1 MSTFDNIDPET
12 GEVKDITVE
21 KATNLITEAFRAHG
35 VAVVEHEN
43 GLDIQRRIVERMMGA
58 KSLDELFAQREVVT
72 SDKLVGKVLTITD
85 VAWDVYNSDA
95 GPLPLARVKST
106 EKGKKE
112 LVEWITTA
120 PNITGFLARAV
131 QLEALPFTAKIA
143 ETATARGFK
152 TLFLERV

>member
-12 GEVKDITVE
+12 GEVTDISTE
-21 KATNLITEAFRAHG
+21 RATNLITEAFRAHG

-58 KSLDELFAQREVVT
+58 KSLDELFAQREVLT
-72 SDKLVGKVLTITD
+72 SDKMVGKVVSITD

-95 GPLPLARVKST
+95 GPLPLARVKCLV
-106 EKGKKE
+106 KGEKKE
-112 LVEWITTA
+112 TEFITTA

-131 QLEALPFTAKIA
+131 QLKALPFSAKIS

-152 TLFLERV
+152 TLFLDRA